1 MATTILMHMKESPGI
16 PHIHLKNAIDYILDV
31 KHDGEKTDYGTFV
44 GGNSGTDHR
53 EILNNF
59 LDTKDLF
66 GKRDGRQGYH
76 FVVSFAPGETDKDTA
91 FSVVKAFCE
100 EYLGD
105 AYDYVFALHTDKGHL
120 HGHIIFNSVNRLD
133 GYKYH
138 YKKGDWERYI
148 QPVTDRVC
156 MEYGLKP
163 LTFEE
168 KRVGLSYAEWQKKIE
183 AW

>member
-1 MATTILMHMKESPGI
+1 M
-16 PHIHLKNAIDYILDV
+16 
-31 KHDGEKTDYGTFV
+31 KHDGAKTDYGTFV

-59 LDTKDLF
+59 WIQKICLVKGMEDRGITLLYPL
-66 GKRDGRQGYH
+66 RRERQ
-76 FVVSFAPGETDKDTA
+76 TRTLL

-138 YKKGDWERYI
+138 YKK
-148 QPVTDRVC
+148 VTGKDIFSR
-156 MEYGLKP
+156 
-163 LTFEE
+163 
-168 KRVGLSYAEWQKKIE
+168 
-183 AW
+183 